1 MCRAVELALSRRE
14 GPGLALGSLAR
25 NLLSGRNL
33 GSIDIRLNRNMVRL
47 KSFVTLRKQRIGVVF
62 NRNKIEGNV
71 VVFFRFLGSF
81 LGLGIAFSR
90 PDHGCLRVTWK
101 SASISRLER
110 RAGVCFL

>member
-47 KSFVTLRKQRIGVVF
+47 KCSVTLRKQRIGVGF

-71 VVFFRFLGSF
+71 VVFFAFLGSF
-81 LGLGIAFSR
+81 LVLEIAFW
-90 PDHGCLRVTWK
+90 RVEDGGLVG
-101 SASISRLER
+101 I
-110 RAGVCFL
+110 